1 MKACPFCLGEI
12 AAEARKCKHC
22 GEWVSSDS
30 TFARFAA
37 QEPYNSVVSR
47 QMMFS
52 VFKVGGLAVGSAVF
66 TALVIV
72 FCKYTCF
79 CGI

>member
-1 MKACPFCLGEI
+1 MGEI
-12 AAEARKCKHC
+12 PVDARKCKHC

-30 TFARFAA
+30 AFARFATD
-37 QEPYNSVVSR
+37 EPYNSVVSR

-52 VFKVGGLAVGSAVF
+52 VFKIGGAAIGGAVF

-72 FCKYTCF
+72 FCKYTCL